1 MQYLNI
7 VNTIDNNQFKLLYS
21 KLNILLKKSY
31 AIKSESELYVIA
43 AIKRCIRKLLS
54 SLYPEAPLGDPNNY
68 QTLKD
73 TLLVTAISTRI
84 ASPELTMIE
93 LRKYLKRISKIHD
106 QRYYQ
111 LFKILEAQPQ
121 LTQTIIEQ
129 YLRLFKQSSDFK
141 DINNDVCKMV
151 NLVVAELQRRVNCN
165 DGQVLKSAA
174 SITDAIEATYGTA
187 DLANAFNLL

>member
-1 MQYLNI
+1 M
-7 VNTIDNNQFKLLYS
+7 
-21 KLNILLKKSY
+21 
-31 AIKSESELYVIA
+31 
-43 AIKRCIRKLLS
+43 
-54 SLYPEAPLGDPNNY
+54 YPEAPLGDPNNY

-84 ASPELTMIE
+84 GSPDLTMIE

-129 YLRLFKQSSDFK
+129 YMKLFKHSSDFK
-141 DINNDVCKMV
+141 DLNNDVREMV
-151 NLVVAELQRRVNCN
+151 SLVVAELQRRVNYN
-165 DGQVLKSAA
+165 DGQVLKSAC
-174 SITDAIEATYGTA
+174 SISEAIEASYGTA
-187 DLANAFNLL
+187 DLASCFNLL